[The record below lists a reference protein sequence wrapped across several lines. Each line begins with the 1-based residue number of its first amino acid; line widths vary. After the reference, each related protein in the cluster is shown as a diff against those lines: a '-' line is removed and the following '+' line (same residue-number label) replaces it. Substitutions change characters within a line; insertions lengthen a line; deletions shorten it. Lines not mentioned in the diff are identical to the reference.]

1 MLRFK
6 ARRKSPALKPQGE
19 LTASERRVIRLMDDA
34 MQALRR
40 DVQRRQTGIIDAIA
54 HRSADF
60 VAGMITDDPWY
71 EAQKQLQDE
80 LYGELL
86 DAGSRVTLRPI
97 EKATLR
103 FSFDRT
109 RPEAAA
115 WARDSAGRL
124 IRQVVD
130 SQREMVRTLV
140 ATAQTAGVAPVDVAR
155 QIRGGIGLTTAQA
168 GWVDNFYNR
177 ALTGNITA
185 GMSPAQA
192 ASRAQAAA
200 DRYQQQVHRYRS
212 MTIARTEI
220 MRANSEGRQQAWG
233 QGVAG
238 GWISPDALKVWNAE
252 SDACEICMPLNGMR
266 VPLKGQFPLGEPP
279 AHPNCRCDVLL
290 VEDIPKDITQMTDA
304 ELDAE
309 LERLISGDQA
319 APAIPPLPR
328 MQVMPENLNMDQGRA
343 WLEQRADHVLV
354 DKMRALKE
362 SGGAWRDNAP
372 TEAALEYYTGNGF
385 NPMNLLLRAQARGE
399 AVVGDPVVV
408 QRIANLRAA
417 IDAADPLSEPLLV
430 YRGMRKIPDG
440 FEVGST
446 FTESGFL
453 STSARQR
460 VSEGFKS
467 NDGIFMEIVAPRGT
481 RGIIAS
487 EYEDEVLFGPG
498 TKLRVIAIETVKGR
512 RTAYCE
518 IVP

>member
-86 DAGSRVTLRPI
+86 DAGSRVTLLPI

-200 DRYQQQVHRYRS
+200 DRHQQQVHG
-212 MTIARTEI
+212 RTAED
-220 MRANSEGRQQAWG
+220 RGA
-233 QGVAG
+233 VAVDR
-238 GWISPDALKVWNAE
+238 DAV
-252 SDACEICMPLNGMR
+252 
-266 VPLKGQFPLGEPP
+266 
-279 AHPNCRCDVLL
+279 
-290 VEDIPKDITQMTDA
+290 
-304 ELDAE
+304 
-309 LERLISGDQA
+309 
-319 APAIPPLPR
+319 
-328 MQVMPENLNMDQGRA
+328 
-343 WLEQRADHVLV
+343 
-354 DKMRALKE
+354 
-362 SGGAWRDNAP
+362 GGAGRR
-372 TEAALEYYTGNGF
+372 LELHAT
-385 NPMNLLLRAQARGE
+385 PVASLL
-399 AVVGDPVVV
+399 AVPKGGGIDVVV
-408 QRIANLRAA
+408 PCHFR
-417 IDAADPLSEPLLV
+417 E
-430 YRGMRKIPDG
+430 
-440 FEVGST
+440 
-446 FTESGFL
+446 
-453 STSARQR
+453 
-460 VSEGFKS
+460 
-467 NDGIFMEIVAPRGT
+467 
-481 RGIIAS
+481 
-487 EYEDEVLFGPG
+487 
-498 TKLRVIAIETVKGR
+498 
-512 RTAYCE
+512 
-518 IVP
+518 